1 MRNIYLIISSITIA
15 LLLSACGGGGG
26 GTSEGGDTLTI
37 TIPACETYELL
48 YDGDAVIKNEDN
60 TSVKTVFNT
69 DGTKKICVLSGSAS
83 ILR

>member
-1 MRNIYLIISSITIA
+1 MRNIYLIISSITLA
-15 LLLSACGGGGG
+15 LLLSACGGG
-26 GTSEGGDTLTI
+26 GTSEGGDTLKI
-37 TIPACETYELL
+37 TIPACGEIYELL